1 MKLCGNC
8 KHYNFVQAM
17 CRARGGYK
25 TIHSYN
31 MACRYYQS
39 EKLENKMNNI
49 EITVKVNGKE
59 IPLSDISTETF
70 EKIKKADAPLK
81 LGDIIESTGGFGK
94 RVVLFD
100 EHRQCLVA
108 FSANGCAV
116 AWADI
121 NMYYKKTGQNIFD
134 DNLLGLN
141 V

>member
-1 MKLCGNC
+1 MCKLCVGRVEGI
-8 KHYNFVQAM
+8 KQF
-17 CRARGGYK
+17 
-25 TIHSYN
+25 I
-31 MACRYYQS
+31 
-39 EKLENKMNNI
+39 NI

-59 IPLSDISTETF
+59 IALSDISTETF

-121 NMYYKKTGQNIFD
+121 NMYYKKTVRNSIETYDFCNDFTEISTKWKNNG
-134 DNLLGLN
+134 DNTA
-141 V
+141 